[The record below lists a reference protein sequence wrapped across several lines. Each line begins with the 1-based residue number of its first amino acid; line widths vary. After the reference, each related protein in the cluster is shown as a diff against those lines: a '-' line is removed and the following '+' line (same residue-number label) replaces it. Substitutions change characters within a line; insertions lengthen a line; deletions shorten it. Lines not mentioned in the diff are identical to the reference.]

1 MAPNKL
7 GLHQPSEH
15 WKHGQKGEDAEEH
28 QHPYAHTFLVSLI
41 LFVFL
46 DAIHIFTDTFFGF
59 WRNVDTANATVLVG
73 GNMCLRF
80 GTLWH
85 VLDFLLHG

>member
-1 MAPNKL
+1 MVKKAKMPKNTNI
-7 GLHQPSEH
+7 
-15 WKHGQKGEDAEEH
+15 
-28 QHPYAHTFLVSLI
+28 HTRIRSLFLLI

-46 DAIHIFTDTFFGF
+46 DAIRIFTDTFFGF
-59 WRNVDTANATVLVG
+59 WRNVDTANTTVLVR

-80 GTLWH
+80 GTLGH